1 VLNHTNRLNYRGLR
15 IKTMKTLTLAS
26 IYELQGLK
34 AEALEIYKELL
45 MANPDNKEAK
55 IAIKRLSG
63 IRKKY
68 LGVNEDMKK
77 FFLNMNSE
85 VEFLEFERWMVKLWN

>member
-1 VLNHTNRLNYRGLR
+1 
-15 IKTMKTLTLAS
+15 MQTLTLAN

-34 AEALEIYKELL
+34 EEALEIYKDILKE
-45 MANPDNKEAK
+45 NPSNSDAK

-68 LGVNEDMKK
+68 LNVNTQMKD
-77 FFLNMNSE
+77 FFVKMDTD
-85 VEFLEFERWMVKLWN
+85 VEFKEFERWLLKTWN

>member
-1 VLNHTNRLNYRGLR
+1 
-15 IKTMKTLTLAS
+15 MKTLTLAS

-34 AEALEIYKELL
+34 SEALEIYKELL
-45 MANPDNKEAK
+45 KKDSKNKEAK

-63 IRKKY
+63 LRKKY

-77 FFLNMNSE
+77 FFVDMDSE
-85 VEFLEFERWMVKLWN
+85 VEFLEFERWLAKWN